1 MYATHVLGAQHQ
13 AIAEL
18 FERAQTEVE
27 PRARARAVGRLAEEL
42 IAHMAGEETVFYP
55 ALGRILGRGDESV
68 AAARDGHV
76 RLKVEL
82 RRALASNPEDE
93 AFAERVAA
101 LQRMFERHVREEETR
116 LFPRVDRALGDVDH
130 EVLGAEILA
139 SRPPIWMVTTERTLP
154 RRRGIRTRV
163 RSRVT
168 LPIPAAGD

>member
-1 MYATHVLGAQHQ
+1 
-13 AIAEL
+13 
-18 FERAQTEVE
+18 
-27 PRARARAVGRLAEEL
+27 
-42 IAHMAGEETVFYP
+42 MAGEETVFYP
-55 ALGRILGRGDESV
+55 ALGRILGSGDESL
-68 AAARDGHV
+68 AAGRDGHV

-93 AFAERVAA
+93 AFAERVDA
-101 LQRMFERHVREEETR
+101 LRRMFERHVREEEMH

-154 RRRGIRTRV
+154 HRRGARAKL

-168 LPIPAAGD
+168 LPIPAARD